1 MTGHAKASTPNYRW
15 NYAVLLVG
23 HALFGVAFTFI
34 NPDSVLPAFAG
45 QLTTSAPVI
54 GLVGST
60 FRGGWMLPQLAV
72 ARLINDKPRKKP
84 YMVIG
89 LAGRIA
95 FWVLTLAL
103 WMGLGGHPAAL
114 LALSFTCF
122 TVFAILDGAS
132 GLAWFDILARAIPP
146 RQRGRLL
153 GVAQAIS
160 GLVGIGGGALI
171 GLILDRRP
179 FPTNYALIFTL
190 ASVLLGAAAIPLML
204 IREPPPQASDPEAK
218 EEMAGGWLKPLFAN
232 AAFRRLMLCRLLV
245 GMIMLATPFYVKHAG
260 EVLGLP
266 ESVVGDF
273 VIAQTIAGVIASL
286 LLGVICERW
295 GPQVVIRFAIAA
307 AMLGP
312 LFALVAHLAG
322 GGWLVRAYPFVYVT
336 LGVINSAWIMGFFNY
351 LLEIAPEDMRP
362 AYVGL
367 SNTIIGFMT
376 LVPIL
381 GGWLLEATS
390 YVVLFGLTTALL
402 GAGFL
407 VSLGLTPP
415 ARSTRP

>member
-1 MTGHAKASTPNYRW
+1 MTIHTKTDKPDYRW
-15 NYAVLLVG
+15 NYTVMLVG
-23 HALFGVAFTFI
+23 HALFGVAFTFV

-84 YMVIG
+84 YLMIG

-95 FWVLTLAL
+95 FWVLALAL
-103 WMGLGGHPAAL
+103 WTGLGGYPAAM

-122 TVFAILDGAS
+122 TVFAILDGGS
-132 GLAWFDILARAIPP
+132 GLAWFDIMARAIPP

-153 GVAQAIS
+153 GVAQAAS
-160 GLVGIGGGALI
+160 GLVGIGGGRLI
-171 GLILDRRP
+171 SLILDRRP
-179 FPTNYALIFTL
+179 FPNNYAWIFTL
-190 ASVLLGAAAIPLML
+190 ASILLGVSAIPLML
-204 IREPPPQASDPEAK
+204 IREPPPSASDSESK
-218 EEMAGGWLKPLFAN
+218 KQITDGWLKPLLAN

-260 EVLGLP
+260 EALGLP
-266 ESVVGDF
+266 ESIVGDF

-286 LLGVICERW
+286 LLGAVCERW
-295 GPQVVIRFAIAA
+295 GSQVVIRLAIAA
-307 AMLGP
+307 ATLGP

-322 GGWLVRAYPFVYVT
+322 EGWLVRAYPFVYVT

-390 YVVLFGLTTALL
+390 YVLLFGLTTVLL
-402 GAGFL
+402 GVGFL

-415 ARSTRP
+415 EHPTRP